1 MNLTRKMIILI
12 CMAFVGLQTIQA
24 DSKLVLE
31 SLILNHI
38 RLSNRLQSRNAIETS
53 VMGATNITTNR
64 TDDYEVILDDLHT
77 RVAGAFSNIQF
88 AADIAILTTQT
99 VKTAKLCEDAIDK
112 AIDISFKHP
121 GILIQATQA
130 LNETGMYIKSM
141 YKLLAM
147 VVTGGTG
154 LVLANN
160 EDRTQ
165 FCFMIRT
172 KLMCIQSIMNNLI
185 QLTEVIKFNDLYNK
199 ENGNLDVL
207 KGSRM
212 KQAKERALKS
222 LSKAEKKL

>member
-1 MNLTRKMIILI
+1 
-12 CMAFVGLQTIQA
+12 MAFVGLQTIQA

-121 GILIQATQA
+121 GILIHATQA

>member
-121 GILIQATQA
+121 GILIHATQA

>member
-12 CMAFVGLQTIQA
+12 CMAFMGLQTIQA

-112 AIDISFKHP
+112 AIDISLKHP